1 MRALLPICV
10 TPVFFSPACFNA
22 LFPSLAESTTFQ
34 GAHILLGGKRT
45 PLDVIFIED
54 LFRNFIRWPDQP
66 GRIVGH
72 GPVLTSIGG
81 IVFVRFDGNY
91 LMRFKADR
99 SNDPGTNI
107 GAAPAPAATP
117 ELLTYAK
124 FIVLHALDD

>member
-1 MRALLPICV
+1 M
-10 TPVFFSPACFNA
+10 
-22 LFPSLAESTTFQ
+22 
-34 GAHILLGGKRT
+34 GDKRT

-54 LFRNFIRWPDQP
+54 LLRNFIRWSDQP

-117 ELLTYAK
+117 EWLTYAK